1 MRKINFTIFSV
12 LAIIALTSLSYKAEL
27 KELKTNYP
35 SDKIAWL
42 TWEEAIVMNGK
53 APRKIVV
60 DIYTEWCGW
69 CKRMDASTFSQPEI
83 ADYINANYYAVKFDA
98 EQKEDIIFKGKTYS
112 YIANGRR
119 GYHALAAEITGGM
132 LSYPTTVFLDEEM
145 NVIQAIKGY
154 KDANSFEQI
163 ATYFG
168 GNNHKK
174 LPWESYQ
181 KSYKPITNPVK
192 N

>member
-1 MRKINFTIFSV
+1 MGKINFTIFTI
-12 LAIIALTSLSYKAEL
+12 LALIAFTSFSYK
-27 KELKTNYP
+27 KENVKLDESVF

-42 TWEEAIVMNGK
+42 TWEEAIEKNK
-53 APRKIVV
+53 KSPRKIVV

-69 CKRMDASTFSQPEI
+69 CKRMDASTFAQAEI

-98 EQKEDIIFKGKTYS
+98 EQKEDIIFKGETYS
-112 YIANGRR
+112 FVANGRR

-154 KDANSFEQI
+154 KDPKSFEQI

-174 LPWESYQ
+174 QPWESYQ
-181 KSYKPITNPVK
+181 RGYKPIAIPVK

>member
-1 MRKINFTIFSV
+1 MRKINILGFTILTLVAFTSFSYEV
-12 LAIIALTSLSYKAEL
+12 NTE
-27 KELKTNYP
+27 EFKTNYS

-42 TWEEAIVMNGK
+42 TWEEAIEMNEK

-69 CKRMDASTFSQPEI
+69 CKRMDASTFSKAEI

-98 EQKEDIIFKGKTYS
+98 ELKEDIIFKGKTYS
-112 YIANGRR
+112 YVANGRR

-154 KDANSFEQI
+154 KDPNSFEQI

-174 LPWESYQ
+174 QPWETYQ
-181 KSYKPITNPVK
+181 KSYKPIAIPVK

>member
-1 MRKINFTIFSV
+1 MKRFNFILLTT
-12 LAIIALTSLSYKAEL
+12 LAIVAFTSFTYKAEST
-27 KELKTNYP
+27 KTTKP
-35 SDKIAWL
+35 FASDKIAWL
-42 TWEEAIVMNGK
+42 TWEEAIEMNEK

-69 CKRMDASTFSQPEI
+69 CKRMDASTFANPDI
-83 ADYINANYYAVKFDA
+83 ADYVNANYYAVKFDA
-98 EQKEDIIFKGKTYS
+98 EQKEDIIFKGKAYS
-112 YIANGRR
+112 FVANGKR
-119 GYHALAAEITGGM
+119 GYHELAAEITGGM
-132 LSYPTTVFLDEEM
+132 LSYPTTVFLDEEL

-154 KDANSFEQI
+154 KDASSFEQI

-174 LPWESYQ
+174 QPWESYQ
-181 KSYKPITNPVK
+181 KNYKSIPVQVK

>member
-1 MRKINFTIFSV
+1 MKNISLIV
-12 LAIIALTSLSYKAEL
+12 LAVSAIFAFTAADYAPTKKQSESVDF
-27 KELKTNYP
+27 

-42 TWEEAIVMNGK
+42 TWEEAIEMNEK

-69 CKRMDASTFSQPEI
+69 CKRMDASTFAQADI
-83 ADYINANYYAVKFDA
+83 ANYINENYYAVKFDA
-98 EQKEDIIFKGKTYS
+98 EQKEDITFKGKTYS
-112 YIANGRR
+112 FIANGKR
-119 GYHALAAEITGGM
+119 GYHELAAEITGGM

-154 KDANSFEQI
+154 KDAKAFEQI

-174 LPWESYQ
+174 TPWESYQ
-181 KSYKPITNPVK
+181 RSYSPIAIPVK

>member
-1 MRKINFTIFSV
+1 MRKINFTILSV
-12 LAIIALTSLSYKAEL
+12 LALIAFTSFSYKAETV
-27 KELKTNYP
+27 KVKKATF

-42 TWEEAIVMNGK
+42 TWDEAIEMNEK

-69 CKRMDASTFSQPEI
+69 CKRMDASTFAQPEI

-98 EQKEDIIFKGKTYS
+98 EYKEDIIFKGIVYS
-112 YIANGRR
+112 YVANGTR
-119 GYHALAAEITGGM
+119 GYHELAAEITGGM

-145 NVIQAIKGY
+145 SVIQAIKGF
-154 KDANSFEQI
+154 KDADSFEQI

-174 LPWESYQ
+174 QPWESYQ
-181 KSYKPITNPVK
+181 KTYKPIAVQVK

>member
-12 LAIIALTSLSYKAEL
+12 LAIVALTSLSYKAEL

>member
-1 MRKINFTIFSV
+1 MRKINFALLIV
-12 LAIIALTSLSYKAEL
+12 LSLIAFTSFIYKMESKAD
-27 KELKTNYP
+27 KVDYS

-42 TWEEAIVMNGK
+42 TWEEAMEMNEK

-69 CKRMDASTFSQPEI
+69 CKRMDASTFAQPEI

-98 EQKEDIIFKGKTYS
+98 ERKEPIVFKGNTYNFVS
-112 YIANGRR
+112 NGKR

-154 KDANSFEQI
+154 KDAKSFEQI

-174 LPWESYQ
+174 TPWESYQ
-181 KSYKPITNPVK
+181 KSYRPIAIPVK

>member
-1 MRKINFTIFSV
+1 MRKINFTIFTV
-12 LAIIALTSLSYKAEL
+12 LVLFAFTSFSYEVEL
-27 KELKTNYP
+27 KENKVNFS

-42 TWEEAIVMNGK
+42 TWEEAIEMNKK

-60 DIYTEWCGW
+60 DIYTDWCGW
-69 CKRMDASTFSQPEI
+69 CKRMDASTFAQPEI
-83 ADYINANYYAVKFDA
+83 ADYINSNYYAVKFDA
-98 EQKEDIIFKGKTYS
+98 EQREDILFKGKTYS
-112 YIANGRR
+112 YVANGRR

-132 LSYPTTVFLDEEM
+132 LSYPTTVFLDEDM

-154 KDANSFEQI
+154 KDAKSFEQI

-181 KSYKPITNPVK
+181 RAYKPIAVPVK